1 MAKARP
7 FEFVK
12 TLNRL
17 GVALEPTGTGDGD
30 LAARPRKL
38 LNKLARN
45 GYSVETTGLD
55 AKTLQGYGFKP
66 DIVFDIGVD
75 FGTPELY
82 NAFPDSRFI
91 LVDPVEESEQKVE
104 SWQNRIDYEFHC
116 CALGAKKGTLTLNV
130 PSTEAKTR
138 HSRASVLAFEEGYN
152 DVFASI
158 EEREVPV
165 KKLDDLS
172 KGLTGTF
179 GLKIDTEGYELEVIK
194 GATQT
199 LKNTEFVIAEAS
211 VQMRYKDGYRFSE
224 LVAAMAKNGFEI
236 LEFLRPIRPDAS
248 DCDVLF
254 ARFDSGRFHLG
265 D

>member
-1 MAKARP
+1 M
-7 FEFVK
+7 K

-17 GVALEPTGTGDGD
+17 GVGLEPTGSGDAD
-30 LAARPRKL
+30 LAGRPRKL
-38 LNKLARN
+38 MNKLARQ
-45 GYSVETTGLD
+45 GYTVERTGLD
-55 AKTLQGYGFKP
+55 TKTLQGYGFEP
-66 DIVFDIGVD
+66 DVVFDIGVD

-82 NAFPDSRFI
+82 NAFPDRKFV
-91 LVDPVEESEQKVE
+91 LVDPVKESEQKVE
-104 SWQNRIDYEFHC
+104 SWRGRIDYEFHC
-116 CALGAKKGTLTLNV
+116 CAVGAKKGDITLNV

-138 HSRASVLAFEEGYN
+138 HSRASILEFEDGYN

-158 EEREVPV
+158 EERKIPM
-165 KKLDDLS
+165 KRLDEIS
-172 KGLTGTF
+172 KGYKGTF
-179 GLKIDTEGYELEVIK
+179 GIKIDTEGYELEVIK

-199 LKNTEFVIAEAS
+199 LKKTEFVIAEAS

-236 LEFLRPIRPDAS
+236 LEFLRPIRPDAA

-254 ARFDSGRFHLG
+254 ARFDSGRFHLTQ